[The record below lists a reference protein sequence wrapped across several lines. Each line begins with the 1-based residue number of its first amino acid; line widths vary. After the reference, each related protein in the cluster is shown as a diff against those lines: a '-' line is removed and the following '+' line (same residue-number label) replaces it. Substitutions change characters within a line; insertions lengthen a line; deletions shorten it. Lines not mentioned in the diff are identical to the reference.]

1 MYILAIELLALGP
14 PGLRS
19 TPQAGWIGIH
29 VASIRLHCHITIII
43 IIIIIIIIKIIII
56 IVMDD
61 NDVPRWFTQ
70 GKASLIPKPG
80 AFSSDNTR

>member
-1 MYILAIELLALGP
+1 MLALGP

-29 VASIRLHCHITIII
+29 VASIRLHCHIT
-43 IIIIIIIIKIIII
+43 IIIIIIIKIIII